1 MNSEGSVTP
10 TVESD
15 IVEDASS
22 APEEFCDLDG
32 TSTDLPDLS
41 SPPVVKDLSSQ
52 SNVVDRPRRAIK
64 PNPKYDSETYVL
76 SY

>member
-22 APEEFCDLDG
+22 APEVFCDLDG
-32 TSTDLPDLS
+32 ASTNLPDQS
-41 SPPVVKDLSSQ
+41 SPPVVQDLSSP
-52 SNVVDRPRRAIK
+52 SNVVDRPRRAAK
-64 PNPKYDSETYVL
+64 PNPKYDSETYDL